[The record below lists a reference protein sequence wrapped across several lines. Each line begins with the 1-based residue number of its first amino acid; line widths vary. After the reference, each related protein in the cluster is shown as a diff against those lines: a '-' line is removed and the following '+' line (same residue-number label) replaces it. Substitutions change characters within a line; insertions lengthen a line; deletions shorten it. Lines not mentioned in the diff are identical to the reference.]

1 MTENFQMPWK
11 PFLSVESDR
20 FTLWNSFL
28 TIWKRLW
35 IVRTTFEKNWYQ
47 RGDHWAWYQ
56 ILWSP
61 LPLTEDFQMPWQPF
75 LSVESD
81 SLKFRNSFLIIW
93 KRLGIVRTTLK
104 KIYTKGG
111 TTRPDFKSFGP
122 PVHLTENFQMPW
134 KTFLSVER
142 DRLTLRNSFLII
154 WKRLGIV
161 RTTLKKIDTK
171 GGTTRPDFKSFG
183 PTLHLTDNF
192 QMPWKP
198 FLSVE
203 SDRFTLRNSFFI
215 IWKRLGVVRTTF
227 EKNRY
232 QRWDHR
238 AWFQILWSP
247 HAFDRKF
254 SNALTAVFI
263 SWKWFA

>member
-1 MTENFQMPWK
+1 
-11 PFLSVESDR
+11 
-20 FTLWNSFL
+20 
-28 TIWKRLW
+28 
-35 IVRTTFEKNWYQ
+35 
-47 RGDHWAWYQ
+47 
-56 ILWSP
+56 
-61 LPLTEDFQMPWQPF
+61 MPWQPF

-81 SLKFRNSFLIIW
+81 WLKF
-93 KRLGIVRTTLK
+93 
-104 KIYTKGG
+104 
-111 TTRPDFKSFGP
+111 
-122 PVHLTENFQMPW
+122 
-134 KTFLSVER
+134 
-142 DRLTLRNSFLII
+142 RNSFLII

-183 PTLHLTDNF
+183 PPLHLTDNF

-232 QRWDHR
+232 QWWDHR

-247 HAFDRKF
+247 HTFDRKFSNALNFKSFGPPIHLTENFRMPWQPFLSVESDLFKFGNSFLIIWKRLGIVRTTFEKNRYQRGDHRAWFQILWSPLTFDRKF

-263 SWKWFA
+263 SWKWSV